1 MKFTEIIIDTPFW
14 TNILIY
20 MFLVKIRI
28 KKRGNKVAFVTVSKN
43 CFLFFKF
50 LKTKTVPK
58 TCLVVIFGKQ
68 FLEKCE
74 I

>member
-28 KKRGNKVAFVTVSKN
+28 KKEDIRWRLLQFP
-43 CFLFFKF
+43 
-50 LKTKTVPK
+50 KTVF
-58 TCLVVIFGKQ
+58 CSLNF
-68 FLEKCE
+68 
-74 I
+74 